1 MSKLYKESLI
11 EKAMNNDL
19 RKNEQISYLNGS
31 TYISLD
37 DSMKLQKIIS
47 DTEKMKIKITIVH
60 SNDDNDDDD
69 QREDSIGMC
78 VVIIYIFFHFI

>member
-11 EKAMNNDL
+11 EKAMKNNL
-19 RKNEQISYLNGS
+19 HKTELILYLNGS
-31 TYISLD
+31 TYVSLD

-47 DTEKMKIKITIVH
+47 DAEKTKIKITIVH
-60 SNDDNDDDD
+60 SNDDDDNDD

-78 VVIIYIFFHFI
+78 VVII

>member
-1 MSKLYKESLI
+1 MSELYKQSII
-11 EKAMNNDL
+11 EKAMKNNL
-19 RKNEQISYLNGS
+19 HKNELILYLNGS

-78 VVIIYIFFHFI
+78 VVII

>member
-11 EKAMNNDL
+11 EKAMKNNL
-19 RKNEQISYLNGS
+19 RKTELILYLNGS

-47 DTEKMKIKITIVH
+47 DAEKTKIKITIVH
-60 SNDDNDDDD
+60 SNDDDDD
-69 QREDSIGMC
+69 QREDSIGMYN
-78 VVIIYIFFHFI
+78 VMI

>member
-1 MSKLYKESLI
+1 M
-11 EKAMNNDL
+11 
-19 RKNEQISYLNGS
+19 NGS

-78 VVIIYIFFHFI
+78 VVII